1 MKRNKKKEKSSRVQ
15 AFSLMVDIIWIF
27 AVVGLVL
34 TLVLGFLIIARS
46 WGDKSIMIQ
55 TGISFSGFFNSIIFV
70 LIIFYLRKILRS
82 IKAKSPFETAN
93 VQRIKKIA
101 YAVFVLIPIDIL
113 GKILIQGFDAI
124 FSSGYFIGLIWDG
137 LFKLLL
143 IGLGILVIAKV
154 FKSGLEL
161 QQEKNLTI

>member
-1 MKRNKKKEKSSRVQ
+1 MKENKKKEPSSYVG
-15 AFSLMVDIIWIF
+15 AFSLMVDIIWIIV
-27 AVVGLVL
+27 VVGLVL
-34 TLVLGFLIIARS
+34 TLVIGFVMIAQS
-46 WGDKSIMIQ
+46 GEDKSIMSRI
-55 TGISFSGFFNSIIFV
+55 GISLSGFLNSAVFV